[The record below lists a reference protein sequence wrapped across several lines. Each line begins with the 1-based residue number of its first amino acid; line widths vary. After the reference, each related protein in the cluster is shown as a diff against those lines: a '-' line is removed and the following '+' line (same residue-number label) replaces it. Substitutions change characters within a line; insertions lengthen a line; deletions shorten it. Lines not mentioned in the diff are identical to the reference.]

1 MLSIAK
7 IESPIANI
15 AIIAWTTTLYKVHN
29 KKYSLWYLK
38 GVFLCIISNYF
49 TLSKLFLIYY
59 FLGLWQVTHLGLAIF
74 LYQNSIYKVYLQKVA
89 IL

>member
-7 IESPIANI
+7 IESPIANKTNGI
-15 AIIAWTTTLYKVHN
+15 CVHN

-38 GVFLCIISNYF
+38 GVFLCIIYNYF
-49 TLSKLFLIYY
+49 TLSKIFLIYY
-59 FLGLWQVTHLGLAIF
+59 FLVLCQVTYLGLVIF